1 MKANL
6 KDFCVINDHINKNEF
21 VGITFKYL
29 EDNNIEPRIYFPLGF
44 KESLNNKELREDIRL
59 LIKTLSN
66 RLKDEKH
73 NKSNYSLKTEKIK
86 NNSDFPLGAYIFI
99 LREFFTRGYYNEFE
113 NTYKISTSGKI
124 NFSRTMKTQKPYIC
138 DDEVYYLKFMT
149 RSSEVKNAL
158 LITQIHKYFVY
169 EAYNL
174 IGWLFNI
181 NFNPQKPSIKFNKKF
196 FINAIKDQLSHTFND
211 KNRELFKNM
220 LYILDNT
227 NENNIKTD
235 LQYGTDNFEYAW
247 ENLIDFTYGINNK
260 EYFFPKGAYYIDG
273 KKYDSSV
280 LRPDSIMEFDND
292 IFILDAKYYKYG
304 ISQKS
309 NDLPDTSS
317 ISKQIFYGEYAKN
330 KYNNKNIYNAF
341 IIPFCNIKENYKIDG
356 YAKLENDS
364 SEEKF
369 KKIAVVLIDMKFL
382 MKQEIK
388 YNDKEIYKL
397 SKLIQDKIDN
407 C

>member
-1 MKANL
+1 
-6 KDFCVINDHINKNEF
+6 
-21 VGITFKYL
+21 
-29 EDNNIEPRIYFPLGF
+29 
-44 KESLNNKELREDIRL
+44 
-59 LIKTLSN
+59 
-66 RLKDEKH
+66 
-73 NKSNYSLKTEKIK
+73 
-86 NNSDFPLGAYIFI
+86 
-99 LREFFTRGYYNEFE
+99 
-113 NTYKISTSGKI
+113 
-124 NFSRTMKTQKPYIC
+124 
-138 DDEVYYLKFMT
+138 
-149 RSSEVKNAL
+149 
-158 LITQIHKYFVY
+158 
-169 EAYNL
+169 
-174 IGWLFNI
+174 
-181 NFNPQKPSIKFNKKF
+181 
-196 FINAIKDQLSHTFND
+196 
-211 KNRELFKNM
+211 
-220 LYILDNT
+220 
-227 NENNIKTD
+227 
-235 LQYGTDNFEYAW
+235 
-247 ENLIDFTYGINNK
+247 
-260 EYFFPKGAYYIDG
+260 
-273 KKYDSSV
+273 
-280 LRPDSIMEFDND
+280 MEFDND

-397 SKLIQDKIDN
+397 SKLIKDKIDN